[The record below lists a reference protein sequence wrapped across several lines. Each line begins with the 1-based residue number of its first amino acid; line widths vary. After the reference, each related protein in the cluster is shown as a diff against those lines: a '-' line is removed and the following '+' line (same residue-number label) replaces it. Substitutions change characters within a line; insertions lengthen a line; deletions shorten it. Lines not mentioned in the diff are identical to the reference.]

1 MGFFRASL
9 WNNNKEV
16 FFMINKTQLVV
27 QTDKATIEWLESQG
41 YTNPHNLPNEYNF
54 SVFIVDLMCKEIFG
68 TKTTC
73 MAASC
78 SCGNRPIVL
87 NFDQLKRRLLK
98 IAE

>member
-1 MGFFRASL
+1 
-9 WNNNKEV
+9 
-16 FFMINKTQLVV
+16 MINYTQLVV
-27 QTDKATIEWLESQG
+27 SVDKSTIEWLEGQG
-41 YTNPHNLPNEYNF
+41 YANPRNLPDNFTF
-54 SVFIVDLMCKEIFG
+54 SVFIVDILRKELFE
-68 TKTTC
+68 TNTTC